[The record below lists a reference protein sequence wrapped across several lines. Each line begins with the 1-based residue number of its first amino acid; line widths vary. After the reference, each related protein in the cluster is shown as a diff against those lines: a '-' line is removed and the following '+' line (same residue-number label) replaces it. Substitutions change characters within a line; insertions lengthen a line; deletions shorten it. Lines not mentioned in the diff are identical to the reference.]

1 MKDGRY
7 SNQLCD
13 KKSDVYDIV
22 IVLEIYNKFVSIVFL
37 LHNVRN
43 ENAYKVE
50 WWSLKLFWENAA
62 IMIFFD

>member
-7 SNQLCD
+7 SNQLWD

-22 IVLEIYNKFVSIVFL
+22 IVFEIYKKFVPIVFV

-50 WWSLKLFWENAA
+50 WWSLKLF
-62 IMIFFD
+62 

>member
-7 SNQLCD
+7 SNQLWD
-13 KKSDVYDIV
+13 KKSDFYDIV
-22 IVLEIYNKFVSIVFL
+22 IVLEIYKKFVSIVFL

-50 WWSLKLFWENAA
+50 WWSLKLF
-62 IMIFFD
+62 